1 MIRYDC
7 LKLLAPRITD
17 ELVVTSLSGQK
28 IEWASLSQ
36 HPGNLL
42 VGTMGTALGVGMG
55 LAIGLPR
62 RKVIVLESDGSV
74 LLSLFNLATLANLD
88 LKNLIVLVFDNQV
101 YSGTRISEPT
111 ATAGKTDLAMMARG
125 AGIEQAVT
133 VTDLAAFQREME
145 AALTGA
151 ALKFIVCKIEESV
164 SHREITRTD
173 LDPLENKYQFV
184 RYLER
189 TEGKP
194 IFRGRGLSENISQRK
209 RKQCLKSNSK
219 DAGEYVNEHYRK
231 VAARWRAR
239 VTDAPFMQQLRAG
252 TLPAGEAPNFLQKL
266 GLVHDRDQYRGGG
279 FVPQA
284 YFFFSQTSRPHGAHG
299 GKTCR

>member
-7 LKLLAPRITD
+7 LTRLAPRITD
-17 ELVVTSLSGQK
+17 QLVVTSLSGQK

-42 VGTMGTALGVGMG
+42 VGTMGTALGVGIG

-88 LKNLIVLVFDNQV
+88 PKNLIVLVFDNQA

-125 AGIEQAVT
+125 AGIEQAAT
-133 VTDLAAFQREME
+133 VRDLETFQRELDT
-145 AALTGA
+145 ALNGA
-151 ALKFIVCKIEESV
+151 QLKFIVCKVEESV
-164 SHREITRTD
+164 AHREITRTD
-173 LDPLENKYQFV
+173 LDPMENKYQFV

-189 TEGKP
+189 SEGKP
-194 IFRGRGLSENISQRK
+194 IFRGRG
-209 RKQCLKSNSK
+209 
-219 DAGEYVNEHYRK
+219 
-231 VAARWRAR
+231 
-239 VTDAPFMQQLRAG
+239 
-252 TLPAGEAPNFLQKL
+252 
-266 GLVHDRDQYRGGG
+266 
-279 FVPQA
+279 
-284 YFFFSQTSRPHGAHG
+284 
-299 GKTCR
+299 

>member
-17 ELVVTSLSGQK
+17 QLIVTSLSGQK

-42 VGTMGTALGVGMG
+42 VGTMGTALGVGIG

-88 LKNLIVLVFDNQV
+88 PKNLIVLVFDNQI

-125 AGIEQAVT
+125 AGVEQAIT
-133 VTDLAAFQREME
+133 VREVEAFEREID
-145 AALTGA
+145 AALDGSD
-151 ALKFIVCKIEESV
+151 LKFMVCKVEESV
-164 SHREITRTD
+164 VHREIARTD
-173 LDPLENKYQFV
+173 LDPMENKFQFV

-189 TEGKP
+189 SEGRA
-194 IFRGRGLSENISQRK
+194 IFRSRG
-209 RKQCLKSNSK
+209 
-219 DAGEYVNEHYRK
+219 
-231 VAARWRAR
+231 
-239 VTDAPFMQQLRAG
+239 
-252 TLPAGEAPNFLQKL
+252 
-266 GLVHDRDQYRGGG
+266 
-279 FVPQA
+279 
-284 YFFFSQTSRPHGAHG
+284 
-299 GKTCR
+299 

>member
-1 MIRYDC
+1 MIRFDC

-42 VGTMGTALGVGMG
+42 VGTMGTALGVGIG
-55 LAIGLPR
+55 LAIGLPE

-74 LLSLFNLATLANLD
+74 LLSLFNLATLANLA

-111 ATAGKTDLAMMARG
+111 ATAGKTDLAIMARG
-125 AGIEQAVT
+125 AGIEQATT
-133 VTDLAAFQREME
+133 VIELAAFQREME

-151 ALKFIVCKIEESV
+151 ELKFIVCKIEESV
-164 SHREITRTD
+164 SHREIIRTD

-189 TEGKP
+189 TEGRP
-194 IFRGRGLSENISQRK
+194 IFRGRG
-209 RKQCLKSNSK
+209 
-219 DAGEYVNEHYRK
+219 
-231 VAARWRAR
+231 
-239 VTDAPFMQQLRAG
+239 
-252 TLPAGEAPNFLQKL
+252 
-266 GLVHDRDQYRGGG
+266 
-279 FVPQA
+279 
-284 YFFFSQTSRPHGAHG
+284 
-299 GKTCR
+299 

>member
-7 LKLLAPRITD
+7 LKLLAPRISD
-17 ELVVTSLSGQK
+17 QLVVTSLSGQK

-42 VGTMGTALGVGMG
+42 VGTMGTALGVGIG

-88 LKNLIVLVFDNQV
+88 PQNLVVLVFDNQV

-125 AGIEQAVT
+125 AGIEQATT
-133 VTDLAAFQREME
+133 VRDLEKFQREMD
-145 AALTGA
+145 AALNEA
-151 ALKFIVCKIEESV
+151 QLKFIVCKVEESV
-164 SHREITRTD
+164 AHREITRTD
-173 LDPLENKYQFV
+173 LDPMENKYQFV

-194 IFRGRGLSENISQRK
+194 IFRGRG
-209 RKQCLKSNSK
+209 
-219 DAGEYVNEHYRK
+219 
-231 VAARWRAR
+231 
-239 VTDAPFMQQLRAG
+239 
-252 TLPAGEAPNFLQKL
+252 
-266 GLVHDRDQYRGGG
+266 
-279 FVPQA
+279 
-284 YFFFSQTSRPHGAHG
+284 
-299 GKTCR
+299 

>member
-17 ELVVTSLSGQK
+17 QLVVTSLSGQK

-42 VGTMGTALGVGMG
+42 VGTMGTALGVGIG

-88 LKNLIVLVFDNQV
+88 PRNLIVLVFDNQA

-125 AGIEQAVT
+125 AGIEQATTVRDLVT
-133 VTDLAAFQREME
+133 FEREMN
-145 AALTGA
+145 AALDGNQ
-151 ALKFIVCKIEESV
+151 LKFIVCKVEESIA
-164 SHREITRTD
+164 HREIMRTD
-173 LDPLENKYQFV
+173 LDPMENKYQFV

-189 TEGKP
+189 SEGRA
-194 IFRGRGLSENISQRK
+194 IFRGRG
-209 RKQCLKSNSK
+209 
-219 DAGEYVNEHYRK
+219 
-231 VAARWRAR
+231 
-239 VTDAPFMQQLRAG
+239 
-252 TLPAGEAPNFLQKL
+252 
-266 GLVHDRDQYRGGG
+266 
-279 FVPQA
+279 
-284 YFFFSQTSRPHGAHG
+284 
-299 GKTCR
+299 